1 MDENTGPTPQAEE
14 RPAEGKSAKERPAKE
29 GLAKTI
35 LFTIAVIFLILAF
48 PFWLIYKSYR
58 IVKKPLY
65 VRITLQINPGKS
77 PLSAKDLET
86 VSRILE
92 ERLTNLRLYHRLKVE
107 PPDRIQ
113 VYLPAKDPGVTAAL
127 LRRGNLDFK
136 LVVGP
141 KQMSE
146 AAMASEIERVKGL
159 KEEGRYDAIRAP
171 FDTGREVK
179 TGKILLLE
187 NPGVGGRY
195 LDEVYP
201 TFDSLRMPAVGFTL
215 DSTGSK
221 RFYQWTL
228 DNQGRR
234 LAILLDGEVL
244 SAPMIKAPIAGGKGI
259 ISVGKGFTLG
269 DVLGLVASL
278 RSEPLPAG
286 LVLVESRL
294 LKRPYEAE

>member
-1 MDENTGPTPQAEE
+1 MDANKGPAPQAEE
-14 RPAEGKSAKERPAKE
+14 RPAEGKPAKERPAKE
-29 GLAKTI
+29 SPTKTI
-35 LFTIAVIFLILAF
+35 IFAIAVILFSLAV
-48 PFWLIYKSYR
+48 PLWLIYKPYR

-65 VRITLQINPGKS
+65 VRITLQVDPGKS
-77 PLSAKDLET
+77 PLSAKDLEAI
-86 VSRILE
+86 SRILE
-92 ERLTNLRLYHRLKVE
+92 ERLTSLRLYHRMKVE

-113 VYLPAKDPGVTAAL
+113 VYLPGKDPEVTKVL
-127 LRRGNLDFK
+127 LRRGKLDFK

-146 AAMASEIERVKGL
+146 AAMASEIERIQRL
-159 KEEGRYDAIRAP
+159 KEEGRYDPIRASY
-171 FDTGREVK
+171 DIGRDLK
-179 TGKILLLE
+179 TGTMLLLE

-195 LDEVYP
+195 LDEAYP
-201 TFDSLRMPAVGFTL
+201 TFDSMRMPAVGFTL

-221 RFYQWTL
+221 RFYRWTL
-228 DNQGRR
+228 NNQGRH

-269 DVLGLVASL
+269 DVLGLIASL
-278 RSEPLPAG
+278 RSEPLPAR

-294 LKRPYEAE
+294 LERPYEAE